1 MSNSG
6 TNLRMFNSGTFEKPQ
21 TTDTL
26 GPESS
31 QSNDSSLEH
40 FRLISDRLS
49 PEHLNCSTDQPI
61 LEALKLPELDE
72 LSLQEDSKPKVKL
85 NVSTKK

>member
-1 MSNSG
+1 MS
-6 TNLRMFNSGTFEKPQ
+6 NSGTFEKPQ

-72 LSLQEDSKPKVKL
+72 LRSLNIAICFSFT
-85 NVSTKK
+85 NTRIF